1 MKGVTK
7 IQNIWRKKQAE
18 KEKNVRFNAA
28 HQTSKVLFRIAFNGQ
43 QLTCVNYT
51 KNGLLDMLKFQG
63 KEEKVTVNLL
73 EKAIPYNESDLSADV
88 QRIIS
93 SATCLSEIPQLFNQ
107 DLAKKILKE

>member
-1 MKGVTK
+1 
-7 IQNIWRKKQAE
+7 
-18 KEKNVRFNAA
+18 
-28 HQTSKVLFRIAFNGQ
+28 
-43 QLTCVNYT
+43 
-51 KNGLLDMLKFQG
+51 MLKFQG